1 MQLMVKTLEGK
12 TVTVDVEPDESIES
26 IKAKIHEKEGIPPEQ
41 QRLIFGGKQLEAD
54 KSLEDYGIEEDAT
67 LHLVLRL
74 RGGRGGRGGGRSAG
88 RSRGYRS
95 GSYRSGSEYGRR
107 AMGYGAGVPRKRGS
121 CTGPVFIR
129 RSHRNGTRANATH
142 ICPETPVKVAV

>member
-1 MQLMVKTLEGK
+1 MRGLLVALGAALALVGTADAWSGQREHAGYRSVGKSNFGLERVLSVPRGGMQLMVKTLEGK

-54 KSLEDYGIEEDAT
+54 KSLEDYGIEDDAT

-74 RGGRGGRGGGRSAG
+74 RGGVDSL
-88 RSRGYRS
+88 
-95 GSYRSGSEYGRR
+95 
-107 AMGYGAGVPRKRGS
+107 
-121 CTGPVFIR
+121 
-129 RSHRNGTRANATH
+129 
-142 ICPETPVKVAV
+142 